1 MIQRGALRDR
11 CEYSEVTERKP
22 VVCHPSDRNKLH
34 GWGLGRLLISL
45 RVADAILGP
54 EQLRDRRYVGEM

>member
-1 MIQRGALRDR
+1 
-11 CEYSEVTERKP
+11 